1 MLDKLG
7 KNAQRCWIPGKWVS
21 IDEQT
26 IAFKGQHGLA
36 LRITYK
42 REGGGYQCDAV
53 CEDGYTFS
61 FYFRR
66 GDAPEL
72 PEMKELDLSPTARR
86 VIWLMMQLPNKWT
99 RVYMDNLFNSR
110 KLFSAAYRVF
120 ALCHG
125 GFRTNGHGVAEAVI
139 QKEEKSKDAANQKV
153 GRHGSY
159 SKGQHQMSRSHR
171 VLCL

>member
-72 PEMKELDLSPTARR
+72 PEMKELDLSPTARQ
-86 VIWLMMQLPNKWT
+86 VIWLMMQLPDKWT
-99 RVYMDNLFNSR
+99 RVYITWIICS
-110 KLFSAAYRVF
+110 
-120 ALCHG
+120 
-125 GFRTNGHGVAEAVI
+125 T
-139 QKEEKSKDAANQKV
+139 QK
-153 GRHGSY
+153 SY
-159 SKGQHQMSRSHR
+159 SLLPIEILHSAM
-171 VLCL
+171 VLLGLMGAE